1 MGIGTATAILVRAGQ
16 RMGYDVQFLDKKGL
30 AIRNGV
36 VDWPDRGRKN
46 HARPIAYLG
55 GAAIFL
61 GWLAGMFTCFFITPH
76 DPRVLARDWN
86 TSASR
91 SRSSSAHW

>member
-1 MGIGTATAILVRAGQ
+1 VALIVSLALTPVLR
-16 RMGYDVQFLDKKGL
+16 RL